1 MRVLVAGGEGFIGRY
16 IVVALRA
23 AGHEVVSGA
32 RRPVGGSSIPCDF
45 SRDLDPGVWASRLQ
59 GFDVVVNAVGILR
72 ESGANTFER
81 IHVSGPKALFEGCV
95 LAGVRR
101 VVHISALGSVEVGE
115 YLASKYRG
123 DAQLAELDLDWTILR
138 PSLVY
143 SASGSYGGTSL
154 LRAMAALPGVVVV
167 PSGGQQ
173 TVQPIRAE
181 DLAAAVVGLV
191 DKKVAVRETVLAV
204 GPDQIRLLEYLKTVR
219 RWLEVP
225 DAVVVRIPA
234 GISHLVAW
242 IGERSSDGP
251 LGLTMWRML
260 QVGNVAPPGWVQVMA
275 ELCGRMPLS
284 VSEAFAEVPS
294 FVQDRWHARLYFL
307 GPTLRIALGLVWV
320 ASAAVGFLT
329 PLAQDRALFAAAG
342 ISGGAAVPLVWLG
355 SAVDLVLGV
364 GALVGWRIQWVAAL
378 MLASL
383 VVYTIFVGIAY
394 PSAWIEPFGGLLK
407 NLPLMPAVLIMGI
420 LAGRR

>member
-1 MRVLVAGGEGFIGRY
+1 
-16 IVVALRA
+16 
-23 AGHEVVSGA
+23 
-32 RRPVGGSSIPCDF
+32 
-45 SRDLDPGVWASRLQ
+45 
-59 GFDVVVNAVGILR
+59 
-72 ESGANTFER
+72 
-81 IHVSGPKALFEGCV
+81 
-95 LAGVRR
+95 
-101 VVHISALGSVEVGE
+101 
-115 YLASKYRG
+115 
-123 DAQLAELDLDWTILR
+123 
-138 PSLVY
+138 
-143 SASGSYGGTSL
+143 
-154 LRAMAALPGVVVV
+154 
-167 PSGGQQ
+167 
-173 TVQPIRAE
+173 
-181 DLAAAVVGLV
+181 
-191 DKKVAVRETVLAV
+191 
-204 GPDQIRLLEYLKTVR
+204 
-219 RWLEVP
+219 
-225 DAVVVRIPA
+225 
-234 GISHLVAW
+234 
-242 IGERSSDGP
+242 
-251 LGLTMWRML
+251 
-260 QVGNVAPPGWVQVMA
+260 MA